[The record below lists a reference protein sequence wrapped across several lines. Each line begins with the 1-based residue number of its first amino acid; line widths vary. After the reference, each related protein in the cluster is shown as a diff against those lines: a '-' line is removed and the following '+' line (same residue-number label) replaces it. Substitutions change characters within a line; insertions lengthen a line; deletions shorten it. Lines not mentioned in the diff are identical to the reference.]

1 MDLLAPSYI
10 EALITDLRR
19 CSLPAM
25 KIQESMWIRKSR
37 QEGFSDDGATDGR
50 ESHTKCTLPHLA
62 TISSYP
68 YTSMAQR
75 NNHINIVNLI
85 TVYKV
90 SNLYGTE
97 HKYLFAYLL
106 V

>member
-25 KIQESMWIRKSR
+25 KIQESMWIR
-37 QEGFSDDGATDGR
+37 QEGFSDDGTTDGR
-50 ESHTKCTLPHLA
+50 ESHTNALCHTHHIPCHD
-62 TISSYP
+62 IYP

-90 SNLYGTE
+90 SDLYGTE
-97 HKYLFAYLL
+97 YKSL
-106 V
+106 